1 MKINQFICN
10 DSDAWTPQL
19 EANSNAQLLLVFA
32 APKMFHDN
40 QRFKALLKAFPKAG
54 IMGCSTS
61 GEIMGQNVHDNTV
74 VVTAV
79 EFEKTRVA
87 FSQVL
92 LNDTTDSYVC
102 GKSLINQLDKKDLRH
117 VLVLSDGLHVNG
129 SELVKGMR
137 ESLPEGITVTGGL
150 AGDGADFKN
159 TYVLSQNGEVMEKAI
174 TAVGFYGEAIHVSY
188 GSYGGWDPFG
198 VERKVTSSKANVL
211 YSIDNQPALELYKSF
226 LGENAQHLPSSGLLF
241 PLSLRTKEDEQPVV
255 RTILAVNEADQSI
268 TFAGDLPEG
277 SYVRLMKANTERLI
291 QGAIKAA
298 EITHKGMKSEHADLA
313 ILVSCVGRKLVLKQL
328 VEEEVEG
335 VYRLLGEG
343 HHSTGFY
350 SYGEI
355 SPFSDNAAC
364 ELHNQ
369 TMTLTVLSEH

>member
-1 MKINQFICN
+1 MKIKQFNCISTN
-10 DSDAWTPQL
+10 KWTPQL
-19 EANSNAQLLLVFA
+19 EANSNVQLLLVFA
-32 APKMFHDN
+32 APNIFQDKH
-40 QRFKALLKAFPKAG
+40 RFKELLNVFPNAG

-61 GEIMGQNVHDNTV
+61 GEIMGQNVQDDTMI
-74 VVTAV
+74 VTAI
-79 EFEKTRVA
+79 EFEKTQIE

-92 LNDTTDSYVC
+92 LNEAADSHIC
-102 GKSLINQLDKKDLRH
+102 GKNLINQLAKKDLKH

-137 ESLPEGITVTGGL
+137 ESLPVGITVTGGL

-159 TYVLSQNGEVMEKAI
+159 TYVLSRNGDVMEKAI
-174 TAVGFYGEAIHVSY
+174 TAVGFYGDAIHVSY

-255 RTILAVNEADQSI
+255 RTILAINEAEQSI

-298 EITHKGMKSEHADLA
+298 EITSKGMKADHADLA

-335 VYRLLGEG
+335 VHRLLGEG
-343 HHSTGFY
+343 CHSTGFY

-355 SPFSDNAAC
+355 APFSDNAAC

-369 TMTLTVLSEH
+369 TMTLTVLSEN

>member
-1 MKINQFICN
+1 
-10 DSDAWTPQL
+10 
-19 EANSNAQLLLVFA
+19 
-32 APKMFHDN
+32 
-40 QRFKALLKAFPKAG
+40 
-54 IMGCSTS
+54 
-61 GEIMGQNVHDNTV
+61 
-74 VVTAV
+74 
-79 EFEKTRVA
+79 
-87 FSQVL
+87 
-92 LNDTTDSYVC
+92 
-102 GKSLINQLDKKDLRH
+102 
-117 VLVLSDGLHVNG
+117 
-129 SELVKGMR
+129 
-137 ESLPEGITVTGGL
+137 
-150 AGDGADFKN
+150 
-159 TYVLSQNGEVMEKAI
+159 MEKAI
-174 TAVGFYGEAIHVSY
+174 TAVGFYGDAINVSY
-188 GSYGGWDPFG
+188 GSYGGWDSFG
-198 VERKVTSSKANVL
+198 VERKVTSSKANIL

-298 EITHKGMKSEHADLA
+298 EITSKAMKTDHADLA

-335 VYRLLGEG
+335 VYDLLGEG
-343 HHSTGFY
+343 HYSTGFY

-369 TMTLTVLSEH
+369 TMTLTVLSEN

>member
-1 MKINQFICN
+1 MKVTQYLCN
-10 DSDAWTPQL
+10 ASHACIPQL
-19 EANSNAQLLLVFA
+19 TINPNAQLLIVFA
-32 APKMFHDN
+32 APKIFQDGT
-40 QRFKALLKAFPKAG
+40 RFKELLNVFPNAG

-61 GEIMGQNVHDNTV
+61 GEIMGQNVHDDSMII
-74 VVTAV
+74 TAV
-79 EFEKTRVA
+79 EFEKTSLE
-87 FSQVL
+87 FSQVNL
-92 LNDTTDSYVC
+92 SEMADSYVC
-102 GKSLINQLDKKDLRH
+102 GKSLINNLNKKDLKH
-117 VLVLSDGLHVNG
+117 VFVLSEGLHVNG

-137 ESLPEGITVTGGL
+137 ECLPAGITVTGGL

-159 TYVLSQNGEVMEKAI
+159 TYVLSKNGELLEKAI
-174 TAVGFYGEAIHVSY
+174 TAVGFYGDAININY

-198 VERKVTSSKANVL
+198 VERKVTSSKANIL

-291 QGAIKAA
+291 QGAVKAA
-298 EITHKGMKSEHADLA
+298 EITRKGMKTDRAELA

-335 VYRLLGEG
+335 VYRSFGEG
-343 HHSTGFY
+343 LCSTGFY

-355 SPFSDNAAC
+355 SPFSDNTAC

-369 TMTLTVLSEH
+369 TMTLTVFTEN